1 MDDTCFRAAIG
12 PATVAQLG
20 RLGVTGL
27 GCVPLRVGPEV
38 IGAMTL
44 GRGHD
49 GDPLDGDDLALIAEV
64 ADRAGLAIENARLY
78 ALQLESQQ
86 ELARSAQRATVLAGV
101 SQALA
106 AADPEPDAVCD
117 TAARLL
123 VRDVGDT
130 CVIMLASPGTPE
142 LRLATV
148 RSREPDAATLYRS
161 LYAVR
166 PRRLDDSGPVSRVF
180 ATGKPVLLPE
190 PGPHPSG
197 WDRPPEDPSVRLRC
211 FRPPGSCSIG
221 TCRSARPACRCA
233 PARSRPTTPRRS
245 RPAPGAGR
253 RTTAPNPTA
262 SPGERSPADQRL
274 TTRLNVSMRFAA
286 ATAAARG

>member
-1 MDDTCFRAAIG
+1 MA
-12 PATVAQLG
+12 
-20 RLGVTGL
+20 
-27 GCVPLRVGPEV
+27 
-38 IGAMTL
+38 L
-44 GRGHD
+44 GRGQD

-78 ALQLESQQ
+78 ARQLESQQ

-148 RSREPDAATLYRS
+148 RSREPEAATLYRS
-161 LYAVR
+161 LYAARSRRIDDRAARAGVHHR
-166 PRRLDDSGPVSRVF
+166 P
-180 ATGKPVLLPE
+180 PVLLPE
-190 PGPHPSG
+190 VEAADYASPAG
-197 WDRPPEDPSVRLRC
+197 RTPPLYASYGGGSVAYVPLRAGTDIAGVIAL
-211 FRPPGSCSIG
+211 PGSPRAS
-221 TCRSARPACRCA
+221 THL
-233 PARSRPTTPRRS
+233 TPS
-245 RPAPGAGR
+245 D
-253 RTTAPNPTA
+253 
-262 SPGERSPADQRL
+262 SPC
-274 TTRLNVSMRFAA
+274 
-286 ATAAARG
+286 